1 LEENKL
7 AVELLSLF
15 LIVILIITFFFIYL
29 MNVRIKQLKYELDEL
44 KSRVSITDEELT
56 RLSKDIEDFKKIN
69 I

>member
-1 LEENKL
+1 MISLTTILL
-7 AVELLSLF
+7 AVIF
-15 LIVILIITFFFIYL
+15 FTFIFIYL
-29 MNVRIKQLKYELDEL
+29 MYVRMKQLENELHEL

>member
-1 LEENKL
+1 MENLMSLTIILL
-7 AVELLSLF
+7 A
-15 LIVILIITFFFIYL
+15 IIFFAFIFIYL
-29 MNVRIKQLKYELDEL
+29 MYVRMKQLETELNEL

>member
-1 LEENKL
+1 MALEL
-7 AVELLSLF
+7 ITSV
-15 LIVILIITFFFIYL
+15 LIVILIIAFFFIYL
-29 MNVRIKQLKYELDEL
+29 MNVRIKQLKFELDDL

>member
-1 LEENKL
+1 MENSTSLTIILL
-7 AVELLSLF
+7 AIIF
-15 LIVILIITFFFIYL
+15 LAIIFIYL
-29 MNVRIKQLKYELDEL
+29 MYVRMKQLETELNEL